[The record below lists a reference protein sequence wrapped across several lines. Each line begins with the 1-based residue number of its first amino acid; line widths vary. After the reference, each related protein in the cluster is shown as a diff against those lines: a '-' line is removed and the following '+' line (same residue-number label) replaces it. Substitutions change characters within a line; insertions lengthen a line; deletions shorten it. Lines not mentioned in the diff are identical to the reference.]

1 MLKAREALTK
11 SPEGMTKSLTATKP
25 AVVDPA
31 AERAEFFA
39 HLELLELTMVVP
51 QAAAIA
57 EPINKY

>member
-1 MLKAREALTK
+1 MLKAREA
-11 SPEGMTKSLTATKP
+11 MTKSLTATKP

-51 QAAAIA
+51 QATAIA